1 MNEQDTIAACATPPG
16 RGGIGIVRISGPAV
30 QEIGIAVLGS
40 LPEARRA
47 ALKVFRAADGS
58 MIDGGMAIF
67 FPAPASFTG
76 EDVLE
81 LQGHGGPVVMDLL
94 LARVLEVGARLA
106 RPGEF
111 TERAFVNEKLDLA
124 QAEAI
129 ADLIESGSA
138 EAARAALRSLVG
150 EFSAEVHSL
159 TDAVVETR
167 TYVEAAIDFP
177 DEEVDFLGD
186 GELAHRI
193 DHLQA
198 LLAQISAAA
207 RQGTLLREGMMV
219 VIAGRPNAGKS
230 SLLNRLAGYEAAIVT
245 EIPGTTRDVLRERI
259 HIDGMPLHVVDTAGL
274 RLDADRV
281 EEEGIRRARIEMTRA
296 DRLLYIVD
304 TTLGVDEVVLAAEL
318 AELPAAVPATIV
330 FNKIDLTGI
339 AADLVDSTPPRVF
352 ISATSGRGVD
362 LLRQH
367 LKDCMGFTGADAGTL
382 SARRRHL
389 DALARARIHIAEAR
403 SHLDERRSGELVA
416 EELRQAQLCL
426 GEITGEF
433 TSEDLLGRIFSTFCI
448 GK

>member
-1 MNEQDTIAACATPPG
+1 MSEQDTIAACATPPG

-40 LPEARRA
+40 LPEARTA

-67 FPAPASFTG
+67 YPAPASFTG

-81 LQGHGGPVVMDLL
+81 LQGHGSPVAMDLL
-94 LARVLEVGARLA
+94 LARVLELGARLA

-207 RQGTLLREGMMV
+207 RQGTLLREGMTV

-304 TTLGVDEVVLAAEL
+304 TTLGVDEAALAAEL

-339 AADLVDSTPPRVF
+339 EPDVVDSTPPRVF
-352 ISATSGRGVD
+352 ISATTGRGVD

-367 LKDCMGFTGADAGTL
+367 LKDCMGFIGADAGTL

-389 DALARARIHIAEAR
+389 DALARARMHIAEAR